1 MGGRNRWLWL
11 LAVLLCAAGIGG
23 SLYEAASKN
32 EVSEVSDVPDPV
44 SDSQVAE
51 KTIRVEPYYA
61 IATTSEPVDDPILDT
76 PAFKSPTDLLVISVN
91 SADQLTEAVAEAP
104 PGTVI
109 ELADGEYDSGR
120 YFHIKQKVGTEKTP
134 FIVRAQHPGKAVIAG
149 DSWFLVDDSA
159 YVVIEGLTFAT
170 LGHEGNLG
178 VRLRNTNHS
187 RITANRF
194 ALTESSTADAN
205 IKWVFIGGKEAEHN
219 RVDHNLFEK
228 KRQLGNFITIG
239 DDGQAVSR
247 YNRIDHNEFRD
258 IRARNANGMEAMR
271 IGTSTV
277 SQTNAF
283 TIVEYNLFEQC
294 SGEAEIVSVKTGG
307 NELRYNTFVDNEG
320 SVTLRHGN
328 GNRVYGNFFLGH
340 GKRNTGGVRIFGE
353 DHQVYNNYFEGL
365 AGTKSR
371 SAIVVGGGDV
381 DLQGPLAG
389 YWRVKR
395 LLVAFN
401 TFVDNASDF
410 DVATDESLSFTP
422 LDTVIAN
429 NLAVGSK
436 GRMIAETRPTGVEWR
451 GNILFATGTAQL
463 GSTKN
468 SQEVRMID
476 PKLANNGRFWQ
487 ISANSPAIDAAVGE
501 YGQIKDDLVGFIR
514 SGVPDVGATEFAPP
528 PGKRQPLTSSM
539 VGPGWQSGA
548 NEQ

>member
-1 MGGRNRWLWL
+1 
-11 LAVLLCAAGIGG
+11 LAVLLCAAGIG
-23 SLYEAASKN
+23 SALYEAASKN
-32 EVSEVSDVPDPV
+32 EVSAVPDPV
-44 SDSQVAE
+44 SDSQVDKEA
-51 KTIRVEPYYA
+51 IRVEPYYTIVTNSKPA
-61 IATTSEPVDDPILDT
+61 DDLILDT
-76 PAFKSPTDLLVISVN
+76 PVFKAPSGLPVITVG
-91 SADQLTEAVAEAP
+91 SADRLTAALDEAS
-104 PGTVI
+104 PGTII

-120 YFHIKQKVGTEKTP
+120 YFHIKEKVGTEKTP
-134 FIVRAQHPGKAVIAG
+134 FVVRAQHPGKAVIAG

-159 YVVIEGLTFAT
+159 YVVIEGLAFTT

-194 ALTESSTADAN
+194 ALTESPTSEVN

-228 KRQLGNFITIG
+228 KRQLGNFVTIG
-239 DDGQAVSR
+239 DDGQAASR

-258 IRARNANGMEAMR
+258 IRTRNANGMEAMR

-307 NELRYNTFVDNEG
+307 NEIRYNTFVDNEG

-328 GNRVYGNFFLGH
+328 GNRVYGNFFFGH
-340 GKRNTGGVRIFGE
+340 GKKNTGGVRIFGE
-353 DHQVYNNYFEGL
+353 DHLVYNNYFERL

-371 SAIVVGGGDV
+371 SAIVVGGGNV

-410 DVATDESLSFTP
+410 DIATDESLPFTP
-422 LDTVIAN
+422 LDTVITN

-436 GRMIAETRPTGVEWR
+436 GRMITETRPTGVEWR
-451 GNILFATGTAQL
+451 GNILFPTGTAQL
-463 GSTKN
+463 GSTKTAG
-468 SQEVRMID
+468 EVRVVD
-476 PKLANNGRFWQ
+476 PKLANNGLFWQ
-487 ISANSPAIDAAVGE
+487 ISANSPAIDADIGE
-501 YGQIKDDLVGFIR
+501 YGQIKDDLAGFAR
-514 SGVPDVGATEFAPP
+514 GRVPDVGATEFAPP

-539 VGPGWQSGA
+539 VGPGWQSGV
-548 NEQ
+548 NEQK